1 MQKLALANRGKL
13 IDVLSERLT
22 FERDGV
28 KLYDAILTVM
38 ERSSDPEVLKMIEP
52 MRKQRNEER
61 EHEEWLESQVRAL
74 GGTAHEQ
81 TELTRLVG
89 IESSGIGKVVLDG
102 DPEVTHLFHA
112 ILAAEA
118 IDNAGWDLLVALAD
132 QAGDR
137 EAKKAFKKRL
147 YQEQEHLA
155 FVKRAVERFARRQ
168 VLGQPAAMP
177 QHP

>member
-13 IDVLSERLT
+13 IDVLSERLA

-28 KLYDAILTVM
+28 KLYDAILTAM
-38 ERSSDPEVLKMIEP
+38 QRSTDPEVLKMIEP
-52 MRKQRNEER
+52 MRKQRNDER

-74 GGTAHEQ
+74 GGSAHEQ

-102 DPEVTHLFHA
+102 DPEVAHLFHA

-118 IDNAGWDLLVALAD
+118 IDNAGWDVLVALAD

-137 EAKKAFKKRL
+137 EARKAFKKRL
-147 YQEQEHLA
+147 YEEQKHLA
-155 FVKRAVERFARRQ
+155 FVKRAVERFERRQ
-168 VLGQPAAMP
+168 VLGQPATIP